1 MFQSILV
8 LIAGLVLILL
18 GAEAMVKGASG
29 IARKLGISEF
39 VIGLTIVA
47 IGTSAPEMVVSM
59 VGAAEGNSD
68 VSAGNVMGSNIF
80 NGLIILGVMALLK
93 TVRITKTNK
102 NFDIPWY
109 AGFTLAVFLVGKA
122 HTLFGIGSEDIL
134 SRPIGILMLLAF
146 SFYIWMTFR
155 KSGKATE
162 EDSPATP
169 DNGKMWLYIVMLLFG
184 VGALIFG
191 GRIFVDSA
199 VDIAHMAGLSDKFIA
214 ITVLALGTSLPEFAT
229 SIIAT
234 IQGKSQLALGN
245 VLGSNIFNIILVLG
259 CSAVVSPVHMKNIT
273 LIDFGVLLLGAAVLL
288 YNIIGHG
295 PKKIS
300 WRGGIVFVAL
310 YAGYMIYL
318 FNNL

>member
-1 MFQSILV
+1 MFQSIAV
-8 LIAGLVLILL
+8 LIAGLALILL
-18 GAEAMVKGASG
+18 GAETMVKGASG

-47 IGTSAPEMVVSM
+47 IGTSAPEMVVSI

-80 NGLIILGVMALLK
+80 NGLIILGVMAILK
-93 TVRITKTNK
+93 PVSITPTNK
-102 NFDIPWY
+102 TFDIPWY
-109 AGFTLAVFLVGKA
+109 ACFTLAVFLVGKA
-122 HTLFGIGSEDIL
+122 NTLFGIGSEDIL
-134 SRPIGILMLLAF
+134 SRPTGILMLIAF
-146 SFYIWMTFR
+146 CGYIWLTFR
-155 KSGKATE
+155 KSGKIQD
-162 EDSPATP
+162 EDSPVVP
-169 DNGKMWLYIVMLLFG
+169 DGGKMWLYILMLLFG
-184 VGALIFG
+184 IVSLIFG

-245 VLGSNIFNIILVLG
+245 VLGSNIFNIIMVLG
-259 CSAVVSPVHMKNIT
+259 CSAVISPVHMTNIT

-295 PKKIS
+295 IKKIT
-300 WRGGIVFVAL
+300 WRGGLIFVIL
-310 YAGYMIYL
+310 YAAYMVYL

>member
-8 LIAGLVLILL
+8 LIAGLALILL

-39 VIGLTIVA
+39 IIGLTIVA
-47 IGTSAPEMVVSM
+47 IGTSAPEMVVSV

-80 NGLIILGVMALLK
+80 NALIILGVMALLK
-93 TVRITKTNK
+93 PVYVTATNK
-102 NFDIPWY
+102 KFDIPWY
-109 AGFTLAVFLVGKA
+109 AAFTLAIFLVGKA

-134 SRPIGILMLLAF
+134 SRPMGIIMLAAF
-146 SFYIWMTFR
+146 SGYIWLTFR
-155 KSGKATE
+155 KSGKASE
-162 EDSPATP
+162 QDSPATA
-169 DNGKMWLYIVMLLFG
+169 DNGKLWVYILMLLAG
-184 VGALIFG
+184 IGALIFG

-199 VDIAHMAGLSDKFIA
+199 VDVAHMAGLSDKFIA

-229 SIIAT
+229 SVLAT

-245 VLGSNIFNIILVLG
+245 VLGSNIFNLMLVLG
-259 CSAVVSPVHMKNIT
+259 TSAVISPVHMNNIT
-273 LIDFGVLLLGAAVLL
+273 LIDFGVLLLGAVVLL
-288 YNIIGHG
+288 YNIIGRG
-295 PKKIS
+295 PKKLD
-300 WRGGIVFVAL
+300 WKGGMIFVAL

-318 FNNL
+318 FKNL

>member
-1 MFQSILV
+1 MFQEILI
-8 LIAGLVLILL
+8 LLAGLALILL

-39 VIGLTIVA
+39 IIGLTIVA

-80 NGLIILGVMALLK
+80 NGLMILGVMALLK
-93 TVRITKTNK
+93 PVKVSRANK
-102 NFDIPWY
+102 HFDIPWY
-109 AGFTLAVFLVGKA
+109 LGFTLAVFLIGKA

-134 SRPIGILMLLAF
+134 YRPVGVLMLLLFSLYIWLSFKKSGKAPEEEVSVNTGGRMWLYILMLLAG
-146 SFYIWMTFR
+146 I
-155 KSGKATE
+155 
-162 EDSPATP
+162 
-169 DNGKMWLYIVMLLFG
+169 
-184 VGALIFG
+184 GALIFG

-199 VDIAHMAGLSDKFIA
+199 VNVAHMAGLSDKFIA

-245 VLGSNIFNIILVLG
+245 VLGSNIFNLMLVLG
-259 CSAVVSPVHMKNIT
+259 CSAIVSPVRMLNINMV
-273 LIDFGVLLLGAAVLL
+273 DFGAL
-288 YNIIGHG
+288 IIGGLILLALIWGRG
-295 PKKIS
+295 PKRIGR
-300 WRGGIVFVAL
+300 RGGVLFVAVYIAYL
-310 YAGYMIYL
+310 IYL
-318 FNNL
+318 FYKL